1 MTETPVAQDTD
12 TRHPVGA
19 TARPLDGVR
28 VLELGQLI
36 AGPFCASVLGWFGA
50 EVIKVEPPGSGDP
63 LRNWRELDETGTS
76 WWWYSL
82 ARNKR
87 SVAIDLRTD
96 AGRSLVGELIETVD
110 VVVENF
116 RPGTLEKWGIGPDRY
131 RDTHPHIVFTR
142 VSGYGQDG
150 PYASRPGFASACEA
164 MGGMRYV
171 NGHPGAA
178 PVRANLS
185 MGDTLAGLHAVIGTL
200 LALLQRARPGGR
212 GQVVDASILESAWN
226 MLEGVVPEFSGAGVV
241 REPSGT
247 TVTGIVPTNTYR
259 CADGA
264 FIVIG
269 GNNNSIYKRL
279 MHTAERDDLAEHPE
293 MQDNAG
299 RVQHQRAI
307 DAAIQ
312 AWTSTLDSG
321 DALDALRT
329 AEVPSAPIYAVS
341 DMAGDAHFRARGLF
355 EALPLPNHPGFEVPA
370 LHPRLADTPG
380 QTHTPGPALGAD
392 TEAVLSAV
400 PGMTA
405 DRLADLR
412 DDGVIA

>member
-1 MTETPVAQDTD
+1 MNDSAPS
-12 TRHPVGA
+12 TRDD
-19 TARPLDGVR
+19 RPLAGLR

-50 EVIKVEPPGSGDP
+50 EVIKVEPPGAGDP
-63 LRNWRELDETGTS
+63 LRNWRELDPGGTS

-82 ARNKR
+82 ARNKQ
-87 SVAIDLRTD
+87 SVAIDLRSD
-96 AGRSLVGELIETVD
+96 AGRELVGELIETVD

-131 RDTHPHIVFTR
+131 RDSHPDIVFTR

-164 MGGMRYV
+164 MGGLRYV
-171 NGHPGAA
+171 NGHPGEA

-200 LALLQRARPGGR
+200 LALINRQKPGRA
-212 GQVVDASILESAWN
+212 GQVVDASILESTWN
-226 MLEGVVPEFSGAGVV
+226 LLEGVVPEHSGAGVV
-241 REPSGT
+241 REPAGT

-279 MHTAERDDLAEHPE
+279 MQAADRPDLAEHPE

-299 RVQHQRAI
+299 RVTHQREI

-312 AWTSTLDSG
+312 AWTASLESA
-321 DALDALRT
+321 DALAALQRSD
-329 AEVPSAPIYAVS
+329 VPSAPIYSVA
-341 DMAGDAHFRARGLF
+341 DMATDPHFRARGLF
-355 EALPLPNHPGFEVPA
+355 ESLPLPDHPNFEVPA
-370 LHPRLADTPG
+370 MHPRLNDTPG
-380 QTHTPGPALGAD
+380 RTDTPGPALGAHTD
-392 TEAVLSAV
+392 RVLLGLPAVDDS
-400 PGMTA
+400 
-405 DRLADLR
+405 RLAALR
-412 DDGVIA
+412 QAGVVA

>member
-1 MTETPVAQDTD
+1 MTQHSSADTD
-12 TRHPVGA
+12 H
-19 TARPLDGVR
+19 TAGPLAGLR

-36 AGPFCASVLGWFGA
+36 AGPFCASLLAWFGA
-50 EVIKVEPPGSGDP
+50 DVIKVEPPGAGDP

-76 WWWYSL
+76 WWWYSI

-87 SVAIDLRTD
+87 SVAIDLRTET
-96 AGRSLVGELIETVD
+96 GRALVGELIETVD

-116 RPGTLEKWGIGPDRY
+116 RPGTLEKWGIGPARY
-131 RDTHPHIVFTR
+131 RASHPHIVFTR

-171 NGHPGAA
+171 NGHPGEA

-200 LALLQRARPGGR
+200 LALIQRARPGGR

-226 MLEGVVPEFSGAGVV
+226 MLEGVVPEYSGAGVV

-269 GNNNSIYKRL
+269 GNNDSIYKRL
-279 MHTAERDDLAEHPE
+279 MTAANRSDLAEHAE

-299 RVQHQRAI
+299 RVTHQREI

-312 AWTSTLDSG
+312 AWTASLDSG
-321 DALDALRT
+321 DALEVLRNVD
-329 AEVPSAPIYAVS
+329 VPSAPIYAVS
-341 DMAGDAHFRARGLF
+341 DMARDPHFRARGLF
-355 EALPLPNHPGFEVPA
+355 ESLPIPSNADFEVPA
-370 LHPRLADTPG
+370 MHPRLADTPG
-380 QTHTPGPALGAD
+380 RTHAPGPALGTH
-392 TEAVLSAV
+392 TEAVLSEL
-400 PGMTA
+400 PGMTE
-405 DRLADLR
+405 DRLNTLRADK
-412 DDGVIA
+412 VIA